1 LGPNPRPSSP
11 TASEYTKYT
20 ILAPV
25 EVVVV
30 VRVVVVVVGPVCKI
44 KKNEEF
50 CVTTHV
56 LGACGGAV
64 G

>member
-1 LGPNPRPSSP
+1 VGFKPQTIQPHSKCIYQLHHPGP
-11 TASEYTKYT
+11 
-20 ILAPV
+20 L

-30 VRVVVVVVGPVCKI
+30 VVVVVVCPVCKI
-44 KKNEEF
+44 EKNEEF